1 MNSFAT
7 IKQQGRGGS
16 QGSSINDV
24 LSALTEVIVS
34 QSGTPHDPSPT
45 EYFASII
52 AALKSSAEIEH
63 LNELLQL
70 LEAVVPQSNHAVV
83 VSQYTVIRDICTQLL
98 ESSSS
103 TKTHY
108 ICLSLLGRVMKMQET
123 SESCWNTAKNFKLLN
138 IFLAFLDY
146 DTTPR
151 LRKIAGTRL
160 GELLQHHK
168 QHSVRTARAY
178 VGDFCTTV
186 FANCKRNDYKRSL
199 CVVEFLESS
208 FGFFHDQ
215 DILKMFDSALNLQ
228 ECEQPILIASL
239 FKMFD
244 CFFQSPYLTL
254 PARQL
259 CDHVLTP
266 IVASAPK
273 TTDMESIGFYCT
285 AIASG
290 MTKLHRLDRE
300 LSIGQLVPC
309 IQTLLMRCEADYTQI
324 HCAVGTALKR
334 IIRSC
339 IDSTL
344 VRENVQLMKMSS
356 TFGRDGVSSPLNSFF
371 DNLLEVLQLRYQNA
385 WIYILDAVRALF
397 QQITG
402 DDGRL
407 LLARFVE
414 KIADIY
420 QAITAGFV
428 QVPTSVDMALKE
440 TLGSALKS
448 LGVVH
453 FLQVVPFRIDPAAA
467 FDPATDLDSS
477 RDWLINVLHSN
488 VKSMPCRLCDFHDT
502 ILVTAKVY
510 NSEVKKSSSGNPN
523 LNFLRTRV
531 VQLWSLFPS
540 FCTGRVTDI
549 AGNFE
554 RFVPILQGAM
564 ADTTYPE
571 ILYHVVGGLTFLA
584 KGAKD
589 RCPGL
594 ENALALERSGDATA
608 ANGLTP
614 EIVTLRKFA
623 SHFLP
628 TLVTLIESL
637 DSSDNTRFQP
647 ILQCI
652 SAWTSISPQSLITK
666 LSKKLLQLLLTSSA
680 MDAKAGAASGAGNS
694 AAWMA
699 VILTMIPHLSS
710 PMVVL
715 LYRTIKPLLSV
726 HESVGMQKRAYSVLS
741 VLLTHHST
749 LLNTIETRLQILE
762 MITSSLLT
770 CHVSA
775 RYVRMNCIESLL
787 KGMSDSL
794 NTSVDMEG
802 EESDPSAVAEQ
813 AETQAT
819 LFQACQSIFGEVLI
833 CLKDSNKKSRDAA
846 LDLLKTVYSYTT
858 VEQVLPQLYSGIVAE
873 TSGMRSA
880 VIIGLCI
887 LITQKRE
894 DPVLLQNVSALS
906 PTIMLLLQEQCVEQ
920 TRAILTFLKVCVSVL
935 SEDMLLELVP
945 VLLPNILGN
954 NLGVQLK
961 TKFSQRVRSIIRKLS
976 QRLHEDSLRSFVP
989 ESDVALLDY
998 ICKQARRSRK
1008 KKDTMLYNQKLE
1020 RMMIGD
1026 SDDDDGD
1033 SSDEEE
1039 EGGGGGAT
1047 SRQGKSRAPQRV
1059 KAIKS
1064 SEAMDTDDLPSDL
1077 NDLLEGTYQVPS
1089 VFGGGQGAGKTEGKK
1104 RTAESSSMDVDDD
1117 DDDDFL
1123 VQVNKNGQVL
1133 VIPKLVKQP
1142 EKMEGDV
1149 EEKEITSVQAAK
1161 AAKALAISGASGIEP
1176 LSKKRTHEPGEEYR
1190 SKKAGGDVWKKGMLE
1205 PHAYFPL
1212 DAKLLTKKNQDQAVS
1227 HIGIAINGQATKT
1240 NKRQRVAAI
1249 MKQQTKGKV
1258 AQTLSRKQKL
1268 AAMKGRQPKK

>member
-1 MNSFAT
+1 
-7 IKQQGRGGS
+7 
-16 QGSSINDV
+16 
-24 LSALTEVIVS
+24 
-34 QSGTPHDPSPT
+34 
-45 EYFASII
+45 
-52 AALKSSAEIEH
+52 
-63 LNELLQL
+63 
-70 LEAVVPQSNHAVV
+70 
-83 VSQYTVIRDICTQLL
+83 
-98 ESSSS
+98 
-103 TKTHY
+103 
-108 ICLSLLGRVMKMQET
+108 MQET
-123 SESCWNTAKNFKLLN
+123 TENCWNTAKNFKLLN

-151 LRKIAGTRL
+151 LRKMAGTRL

-168 QHSVRTARAY
+168 QHNVRTARAY
-178 VGDFCTTV
+178 VGDFSATV
-186 FANCKRNDYKRSL
+186 FVNCKRNDYKRSL

-215 DILKMFDSALNLQ
+215 DIIKIFEAAINLQ
-228 ECEQPILIASL
+228 ECEQPILIAAL
-239 FKMFD
+239 FKMLD

-259 CDHVLTP
+259 CDQVLAP
-266 IVASAPK
+266 IIANAPK

-285 AIASG
+285 TIASG

-300 LSIGQLVPC
+300 LCIGQLVPC

-344 VRENVQLMKMSS
+344 VRENAQLMKMST

-397 QQITG
+397 QQVTG

-420 QAITAGFV
+420 QAITAGFI
-428 QVPTSVDMALKE
+428 QVPTSVDLALKE
-440 TLGSALKS
+440 TLGTALKS

-453 FLQVVPFRIDPAAA
+453 FLQVVPFRVNPAAA
-467 FDPATDLDSS
+467 FDATTDMDSS
-477 RDWLINVLHSN
+477 RDWLINILHSN

-510 NSEVKKSSSGNPN
+510 NSEVKKSATGSPN
-523 LNFLRTRV
+523 LQFLRTRV
-531 VQLWSLFPS
+531 IQLWSLFPS
-540 FCTGRVTDI
+540 FCAGRVTDI

-564 ADTTYPE
+564 TDAMYPE
-571 ILYHVVGGLTFLA
+571 ILSHVVGGLTLLA
-584 KGAKD
+584 KGARE

-594 ENALALERSGDATA
+594 MNALALERSGDATA
-608 ANGLTP
+608 ADGLSL
-614 EIVTLRKFA
+614 EIVTLRKFS

-652 SAWTSISPQSLITK
+652 SAWTSISPQNMITK

-680 MDAKAGAASGAGNS
+680 MDAKAGAQSNAGNS

-699 VILTMIPHLSS
+699 VILTMIPHLSN

-794 NTSVDMEG
+794 NTAAQMD
-802 EESDPSAVAEQ
+802 EEEQQHVAEQ
-813 AETQAT
+813 AETQTT

-887 LITQKRE
+887 LVTQKRE
-894 DPVLLQNVSALS
+894 DPLLLQNISALS

-935 SEDMLLELVP
+935 SEETLLELVP

-954 NLGVQLK
+954 NLGIQLK
-961 TKFSQRVRSIIRKLS
+961 AKFSQRVRSIIRKLS

-1020 RMMIGD
+1020 RMMLGD
-1026 SDDDDGD
+1026 SDEDNGD
-1033 SSDEEE
+1033 SSDDDE
-1039 EGGGGGAT
+1039 EGGSSG
-1047 SRQGKSRAPQRV
+1047 RQSKSKGSQRV

-1064 SEAMDTDDLPSDL
+1064 SEAMETDDLPSDL
-1077 NDLLEGTYQVPS
+1077 NDLLEGTYQVPA
-1089 VFGGGQGAGKTEGKK
+1089 VFGGGEQSVSGKLEGKK
-1104 RTAESSSMDVDDD
+1104 RAAESRMDMD

-1133 VIPKLVKQP
+1133 VIPKLVQQP
-1142 EKMEGDV
+1142 ESSGMEV
-1149 EEKEITSVQAAK
+1149 EEQEIHSVQAAK

-1190 SKKAGGDVWKKGMLE
+1190 SKKTGGDVWKKGMLE

-1212 DAKLLTKKNQDQAVS
+1212 DAKLLTKKNQDQAVA
-1227 HIGIAINGQATKT
+1227 HIGIAVNGQNTKT

-1249 MKQQTKGKV
+1249 MKQETKGKV
-1258 AQTLSRKQKL
+1258 AQTLSRKQKV
-1268 AAMKGRQPKK
+1268 AAMKGRQKK

>member
-1 MNSFAT
+1 MESFANVE
-7 IKQQGRGGS
+7 KGGS
-16 QGSSINDV
+16 GGGSVGDV
-24 LSALTEVIVS
+24 LAALTEVIVS
-34 QSGTPHDPSPT
+34 QSTPHTPSPT
-45 EYFASII
+45 EYFATII

-70 LEAVVPQSNHAVV
+70 LEGVLPQSNQAVV
-83 VSQYTVIRDICTQLL
+83 MSQFTIIRDICTQLL
-98 ESSSS
+98 DSSTS

-108 ICLSLLGRVMKMQET
+108 LCLSLLGRVMKMQDT
-123 SESCWNTAKNFKLLN
+123 SESCWNTAKNFKLMN

-168 QHSVRTARAY
+168 QHNVRTARAY

-199 CVVEFLESS
+199 CVVEFLETS

-215 DILKMFDSALNLQ
+215 DIIKMFDAAFNLQ

-239 FKMFD
+239 FKMLD

-254 PARQL
+254 PAKQL
-259 CDHVLTP
+259 CDQVLGP
-266 IVASAPK
+266 IISSAPK
-273 TTDMESIGFYCT
+273 TTDMESIGYYCT

-300 LSIGQLVPC
+300 LCIAQLVPC
-309 IQTLLMRCEADYTQI
+309 VQTLLMRCEADYTQI

-339 IDSTL
+339 IDKTL
-344 VRENVQLMKMSS
+344 VSENVKLMKMST
-356 TFGRDGVSSPLNSFF
+356 TFGRDGVSSSLNSFF

-385 WIYILDAVRALF
+385 WIYILDAIRALF
-397 QQITG
+397 QQVTG

-407 LLARFVE
+407 LLGRFVE

-420 QAITAGFV
+420 QAITAGFI
-428 QVPTSVDMALKE
+428 QVPTVVDLSLKE
-440 TLGSALKS
+440 SLGSALKS

-453 FLQVVPFRIDPAAA
+453 FLQVVPFRANPAAP

-477 RDWLINVLHSN
+477 RDWLINLLHSN
-488 VKSMPCRLCDFHDT
+488 VKTMPCRLCDFHDT

-510 NSEVKKSSSGNPN
+510 NSEVKKSSAEKPN
-523 LNFLRTRV
+523 YQFLRTRV
-531 VQLWSLFPS
+531 IQLWSLFPS
-540 FCTGRVTDI
+540 FCTGSVTDI

-564 ADTTYPE
+564 SDALYPE
-571 ILYHVVGGLTFLA
+571 ILYHVVSGLTFLA
-584 KGAKD
+584 KGAQE
-589 RCPGL
+589 RSPGL
-594 ENALALERSGDATA
+594 TRAMALERSGDTSASNTIS
-608 ANGLTP
+608 P
-614 EIVTLRKFA
+614 ELVTLRNF
-623 SHFLP
+623 SSQFLP

-637 DSSDNTRFQP
+637 DASDNTRFQP

-652 SAWTSISPQSLITK
+652 SAWASISPQNLITK

-680 MDAKAGAASGAGNS
+680 LDAKAGSSGNSGNS

-699 VILTMIPHLSS
+699 VILTMIPHLSN

-715 LYRTIKPLLSV
+715 LYRTVKPLLSV
-726 HESVGMQKRAYSVLS
+726 DESVGMQKRAYSVLS
-741 VLLTHHST
+741 VLLSHHSAV
-749 LLNTIETRLQILE
+749 LNTIETRLQILE

-775 RYVRMNCIESLL
+775 RYVRMNCIDSLL
-787 KGMSDSL
+787 KGMHDSL
-794 NTSVDMEG
+794 ENMTEDSESV
-802 EESDPSAVAEQ
+802 SDEQ
-813 AETQAT
+813 VETQAN

-833 CLKDSNKKSRDAA
+833 CLKDANKKSRDAA
-846 LDLLKTVYSYTT
+846 LDLLKTIYSYTT
-858 VEQVLPQLYSGIVAE
+858 VDQVLPQLYSGIVAE

-887 LITQKRE
+887 LVTQKRE
-894 DPVLLQNVSALS
+894 DPVLLQNIAALS
-906 PTIMLLLQEQCVEQ
+906 PTIMLLLQEHCVEQ

-935 SEDMLLELVP
+935 NEDMLLQLVP

-961 TKFSQRVRSIIRKLS
+961 SKFSQRVRSIIRKLS
-976 QRLHEDSLRSFVP
+976 QRLHEDSLRSYVP

-998 ICKQARRSRK
+998 ICKQARRTRK

-1026 SDDDDGD
+1026 SDEDEGD
-1033 SSDEEE
+1033 SSDDED
-1039 EGGGGGAT
+1039 GAGA
-1047 SRQGKSRAPQRV
+1047 SNRKSRAPQRV

-1064 SEAMDTDDLPSDL
+1064 GESMETDDLPSDL
-1077 NDLLEGTYQVPS
+1077 NDLLEGTYQVPA
-1089 VFGGGQGAGKTEGKK
+1089 VFGDHGGGKVESKK
-1104 RTAESSSMDVDDD
+1104 RVTDSNMDVDDD
-1117 DDDDFL
+1117 DDYL

-1142 EKMEGDV
+1142 EIKTDEEME
-1149 EEKEITSVQAAK
+1149 EREINSVQAAK
-1161 AAKALAISGASGIEP
+1161 AAKALAISGASGAEP
-1176 LSKKRTHEPGEEYR
+1176 LTKKRTHEPGEEYR

-1227 HIGIAINGQATKT
+1227 HIGIAVNGQSTKT
-1240 NKRQRVAAI
+1240 NKRQRVAEI
-1249 MKQQTKGKV
+1249 MKQETKGKV
-1258 AQTLSRKQKL
+1258 SQTLSRKQKV
-1268 AAMKGRQPKK
+1268 AAMKGRRQKK